1 MALRTIYRS
10 LRTIR
15 SISNPEKQH
24 LNFQNFRRFISSDDQ
39 HKVSKGLV
47 LGLYEKEDDKP
58 VKLTTSGEKF
68 DEKVQGTLMHLIKES
83 ELTGKIGTGNVF
95 NNVDSEY
102 RSVAVVGL
110 GREGAGFNELEML
123 DEGLENVRAAAGVGA
138 RKLQMQGCIEVYV
151 DSMDYPEQAA
161 EGSGLSIYRYQE
173 NKKKNEK
180 TNVPKLELYDSSETN
195 AWTRGIFKADAQN
208 LARKLTDAPSNL
220 MTPTLFAQATVDA
233 LCPCGMTV
241 EIRAMDWIQQNHLN
255 SFLYIAKGSCEPP
268 ILLEINYCG
277 TAPEDKP
284 VLLVG
289 KGITFNSGG
298 ICLRKARQMDQYRGS
313 MAGAAVVV
321 AAIRAAASLS
331 LPINIA
337 AVIPLCENMPSG
349 MSCKP
354 GDVITCLN
362 GQILAIEQTNKAG
375 VVVMADPLVYAQ
387 KAYKPRMVIDVG
399 TMGNGVIKGIGSGAA
414 AVFSNSHFIW
424 KQLQKAGSIT
434 GDRVWRMPLWKY
446 YKSQVRNSI
455 SYDISNTGTG
465 LASSCL
471 AAAVLNEF
479 VPTADWA
486 HLDIRGVGMIT
497 REGAIPYLLRNRMTG
512 RPTRT
517 LIQFLYQMACS
528 EQSNKSCSD
537 KSKKS

>member
-1 MALRTIYRS
+1 MAFRAMQAIRFVINRKQNILRTK
-10 LRTIR
+10 LIR
-15 SISNPEKQH
+15 
-24 LNFQNFRRFISSDDQ
+24 RYISSDDQ
-39 HKVSKGLV
+39 HKFAKGLV
-47 LGLYEKEDDKP
+47 IGLYEKEDDRP
-58 VKLTTSGEKF
+58 IKLTESGENF
-68 DEKVQGTLMHLIKES
+68 DKKVEGQLMQLIKDSDLKGTLGS
-83 ELTGKIGTGNVF
+83 GTVF
-95 NNVDSEY
+95 SNVDSEY

-123 DEGLENVRAAAGVGA
+123 DEGMENVRTAAGVGA

-161 EGSGLSIYRYQE
+161 EGSALAVYRYQD

-180 TNVPKLELYDSSETN
+180 TNVPKLELYDSSETD

-208 LARKLTDAPSNL
+208 LARRLTDAPSNQ
-220 MTPTLFAQATVDA
+220 MTPTMFAQATVDA

-268 ILLEINYCG
+268 VLLEINYCG
-277 TAPEDKP
+277 TSPEDKP
-284 VLLVG
+284 ILLLG

-298 ICLRKARQMDQYRGS
+298 ISLRQRDGMDQYRGS

-321 AAIRAAASLS
+321 AAIRAAATLS

-362 GQILAIEQTNKAG
+362 GKMLAIEQTNKAG
-375 VVVMADPLVYAQ
+375 VVVMADPLLYAQ
-387 KAYKPRMVIDVG
+387 KAYKPRLVVDVA
-399 TMGNGVIKGIGSGAA
+399 TLGNGVKKGIGSGAA
-414 AVFSNSHFIW
+414 AVFSNSHYLW

-446 YKSQVRNSI
+446 YQKQVKNSI

-465 LASSCL
+465 LASSCQ

-479 VPTADWA
+479 VPTTDWA
-486 HLDIRGVGMIT
+486 HLDIRGVGMLT
-497 REGAIPYLLRNRMTG
+497 KEGNIPYLLRNRMTG

-517 LIQFLYQMACS
+517 LIQFLYQMACPD
-528 EQSNKSCSD
+528 QSHKSC
-537 KSKKS
+537 K